1 MKIDILNMPDCSQ
14 WLIPMFRA
22 KKWLSREKVQIQK
35 KASAFKQWVIK
46 PCLQS
51 KHVGSSQLICHI
63 RAVAE

>member
-14 WLIPMFRA
+14 WLIPMFHA
-22 KKWLSREKVQIQK
+22 CTCKKKVQIQK

-51 KHVGSSQLICHI
+51 KHVGSSQLIGHI